1 MAETIKGINIKL
13 SLDGQDLD
21 NELKSINK
29 ELREQQRDLR
39 AINTNLRYDSS
50 NLDLWKKKQNQLN
63 EVIDQ
68 TKKRLETQQKQL
80 EHARLGLKLG
90 TTSEAEFRKLQR
102 NVTYNE
108 ADLKRL
114 NNELEKTKD
123 KVKDLGNLKFDNLA
137 KVGST
142 LTKSLTAP
150 ILGAV
155 AALTAFASKGVDTA
169 DSIGNTA
176 KRLRMSAESLQEWNH
191 VARMSGVETASLEK
205 AFEKVNN
212 IVADIALGNVKG
224 FAGVFH
230 ALGIS
235 MDEIDGK
242 DTSEAFEVIRNALEK
257 VED

>member
-13 SLDGQDLD
+13 SLDGEDLD

-50 NLDLWKKKQNQLN
+50 NLDLWKKKQSHLN
-63 EVIDQ
+63 EVIDL

-80 EHARLGLKLG
+80 EQARLGFKLG

-123 KVKDLGNLKFDNLA
+123 KVKGLGNLKFYNLA
-137 KVGST
+137 KVDQ
-142 LTKSLTAP
+142 L
-150 ILGAV
+150 
-155 AALTAFASKGVDTA
+155 
-169 DSIGNTA
+169 
-176 KRLRMSAESLQEWNH
+176 
-191 VARMSGVETASLEK
+191 
-205 AFEKVNN
+205 
-212 IVADIALGNVKG
+212 
-224 FAGVFH
+224 
-230 ALGIS
+230 
-235 MDEIDGK
+235 
-242 DTSEAFEVIRNALEK
+242 
-257 VED
+257 

>member
-50 NLDLWKKKQNQLN
+50 NLDLWKKKQTQLN

-68 TKKRLETQQKQL
+68 TKRRLETQQKQL
-80 EHARLGLKLG
+80 EQARLRL
-90 TTSEAEFRKLQR
+90 KLQR
-102 NVTYNE
+102 NITYNK

-137 KVGST
+137 KVGQ
-142 LTKSLTAP
+142 L
-150 ILGAV
+150 
-155 AALTAFASKGVDTA
+155 
-169 DSIGNTA
+169 
-176 KRLRMSAESLQEWNH
+176 
-191 VARMSGVETASLEK
+191 
-205 AFEKVNN
+205 
-212 IVADIALGNVKG
+212 
-224 FAGVFH
+224 
-230 ALGIS
+230 
-235 MDEIDGK
+235 
-242 DTSEAFEVIRNALEK
+242 
-257 VED
+257 

>member
-50 NLDLWKKKQNQLN
+50 NLDLWKKKQTQLN

-68 TKKRLETQQKQL
+68 TKRRLETQQKQL
-80 EHARLGLKLG
+80 EQARLGLKL
-90 TTSEAEFRKLQR
+90 QR
-102 NVTYNE
+102 NITYNK

-137 KVGST
+137 KVGQ
-142 LTKSLTAP
+142 L
-150 ILGAV
+150 
-155 AALTAFASKGVDTA
+155 
-169 DSIGNTA
+169 
-176 KRLRMSAESLQEWNH
+176 
-191 VARMSGVETASLEK
+191 
-205 AFEKVNN
+205 
-212 IVADIALGNVKG
+212 
-224 FAGVFH
+224 
-230 ALGIS
+230 
-235 MDEIDGK
+235 
-242 DTSEAFEVIRNALEK
+242 
-257 VED
+257 